1 MDENSATTSM
11 LLNAEN
17 AIYDV
22 KSDIRELQKNSVP
35 FIVYEGTIA
44 RFERTIRRLII
55 LAGITIL
62 LLFAS
67 NAIWIYE
74 WNQYDYE
81 DVVVDSQ
88 DGGNANYLE
97 AGMNGVIN
105 NGKGNGQ
112 KTDEEKR

>member
-1 MDENSATTSM
+1 MDIPEHITDDN
-11 LLNAEN
+11 
-17 AIYDV
+17 
-22 KSDIRELQKNSVP
+22 RVP

-55 LAGITIL
+55 LVGITIL

-81 DVVVDSQ
+81 DVSDVSIDNQ
-88 DGGNANYLE
+88 DGGNANYIG
-97 AGMNGVIN
+97 ASGVIN
-105 NGKGNGQ
+105 NAENSSQ
-112 KTDEEKR
+112 KED